1 MIQRQEANIVA
12 TCKQFRD
19 LRIDAGLARWEVS
32 QQSDLSEATIKNI
45 EDGKS
50 CREHNIAAA
59 IRALNE
65 LYYNQMQQHLKAS
78 ELIIRD

>member
-1 MIQRQEANIVA
+1 MA

-19 LRIDAGLARWEVS
+19 LRIDAGLSRWEVS

-65 LYYNQMQQHLKAS
+65 LYYNEMPPRLKAS
-78 ELIIRD
+78 EIINHD